1 MADVNRVIH
10 AETNRQDYVD
20 TADDVD
26 GDVPEVKEA
35 NNVQQS
41 EDHGGE
47 DHHRDPHVGEEDED
61 DGEDGGQGQPDVP
74 QQFVADDLVRL
85 PGGVDLDEAEGAGE
99 AGLGDDL
106 LHLPLGWDMFLRSVK
121 QEVSELLLRGLK

>member
-1 MADVNRVIH
+1 MNRVIH
-10 AETNRQDYVD
+10 TEADCQHDVD
-20 TADDVD
+20 TTDDVD

-35 NNVQQS
+35 NNVHQG
-41 EDHGGE
+41 EDDCDE
-47 DHHRDPHVGEEDED
+47 DHHGDPYVRQEDED

-85 PGGVDLDEAEGAGE
+85 PGGVDLDEAEGGGE

-106 LHLPLGWDMFLRSVK
+106 LDPPLGWDMFLRPVK
-121 QEVSELLLRGLK
+121 QQVSELLLRRLK